1 MSAPNQEPSSLELA
15 QAAAKGD
22 VRAFEL
28 MVRPHLSS
36 IRRVAYSFCRNWTEA
51 DDLAQEALLKAFRS
65 ISTFVDGS
73 ACAPWLFAVT
83 RSVCLDWYRKH
94 KRAALVEFDEAV
106 GVPDDNDAAALPIDP
121 ERVLETK
128 TELVALWNAVRKLE
142 PEFRIPL
149 VLFEIEG
156 MSYDDI
162 ARVEQVPVG
171 TVRSR
176 LARARATL
184 QQLLEDETLA
194 PSGTL
199 SLRPSSSVVRG
210 PSPRGPP
217 SPARTSK

>member
-1 MSAPNQEPSSLELA
+1 MSEAFLELSPSDLA
-15 QAAAKGD
+15 RAAAQGD
-22 VRAFEL
+22 VRAFEVL
-28 MVRPHLSS
+28 VKPHLSS
-36 IRRVAYSFCRNWTEA
+36 VRRVAYSFCRNWTEA
-51 DDLAQEALLKAFRS
+51 DDLAQEALVKAFRS

-94 KRAALVEFDEAV
+94 KRALLIEFDETV
-106 GVPDDNDAAALPIDP
+106 GQPREAEASSPANP
-121 ERVLETK
+121 ERALEAK
-128 TELVALWNAVRKLE
+128 TELARLWDAVRKLS

-176 LARARATL
+176 LARARALL
-184 QQLLEDETLA
+184 QQVVDEEPQA
-194 PSGTL
+194 PAGTL
-199 SLRPSSSVVRG
+199 SLRPSSSVLHG
-210 PSPRGPP
+210 PTPRGPP
-217 SPARTSK
+217 THVRSLK